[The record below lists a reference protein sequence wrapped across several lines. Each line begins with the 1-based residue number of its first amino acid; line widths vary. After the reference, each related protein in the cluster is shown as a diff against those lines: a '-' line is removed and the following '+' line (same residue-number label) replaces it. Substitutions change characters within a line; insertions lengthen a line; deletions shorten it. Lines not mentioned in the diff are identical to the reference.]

1 MPDVAARESAGTAA
15 RRFLGRQVLLVEDD
29 ESVGVSLAGVL
40 ELHGSRVTLVT
51 SVAVALALLRERSFD
66 VVVSD
71 LMLDDDE
78 GRTGFAVLAAASR
91 LHPDLT
97 AILITGYPSEAI
109 IQRARDESLAGV
121 LVKPLDIAELLALL
135 SSHQLQDNP
144 VLNGG

>member
-1 MPDVAARESAGTAA
+1 MPDVATTEPVGTAQHKPH
-15 RRFLGRQVLLVEDD
+15 GSQVLLVEDD

-40 ELHGSRVTLVT
+40 EMHGSHVTLVT
-51 SVAVALALLRERSFD
+51 SVSAALLLLRERSFE

-71 LMLDDDE
+71 LMLDDDQ
-78 GRTGFAVLAAASR
+78 GRTGLAVLAEATR

-109 IQRARDESLAGV
+109 IQRAGDESLAGV

-135 SSHQLQDNP
+135 APQRP
-144 VLNGG
+144 

>member
-1 MPDVAARESAGTAA
+1 MPDVATSESAGTSAHEIP
-15 RRFLGRQVLLVEDD
+15 GRQVLLVEDD

-51 SVAVALALLRERSFD
+51 SVALALALLRERSFD

-78 GRTGFAVLAAASR
+78 GRTGFAVLAAATR
-91 LHPDLT
+91 LHPGLT

-109 IQRARDESLAGV
+109 IQRARAESRAGV

-135 SSHQLQDNP
+135 SPHRP
-144 VLNGG
+144 